1 MQARLFDSVT
11 NTCTLCARRCVIED
25 GCRGFCRVRENRGG
39 VLHTLTYGEITAC
52 GIDPVEKKPLFHFL
66 PGTGTVSVS
75 SFGCNFTCRHCQNH
89 TLSQEIR
96 GDALRA
102 EPEEIVDAALFSG
115 AESIAFTYNEPTVFY
130 EFMYDVCRLAKAEGL
145 LTAVITNGY
154 MTEDAVNEI
163 APYMDAFRIDLKAFS
178 DEFYRTVC
186 GGAHLQ
192 PVLDTIT
199 RVSERKKHLELVTL
213 LIPGLNDSTE
223 ELSSMLSWETETLGF
238 AVPHHFTAFTPMYQM
253 TDRRAAVHADV
264 DAAFRMAK
272 DAGLYYPYVGNVMHA
287 EGSAT
292 YCPECGERLIL
303 RTGYVCRMPGIRDGC
318 CTHCGRRIE
327 GIFPDMGN

>member
-115 AESIAFTYNEPTVFY
+115 AESIAFT
-130 EFMYDVCRLAKAEGL
+130 
-145 LTAVITNGY
+145 
-154 MTEDAVNEI
+154 
-163 APYMDAFRIDLKAFS
+163 
-178 DEFYRTVC
+178 
-186 GGAHLQ
+186 
-192 PVLDTIT
+192 
-199 RVSERKKHLELVTL
+199 
-213 LIPGLNDSTE
+213 
-223 ELSSMLSWETETLGF
+223 
-238 AVPHHFTAFTPMYQM
+238 
-253 TDRRAAVHADV
+253 
-264 DAAFRMAK
+264 
-272 DAGLYYPYVGNVMHA
+272 
-287 EGSAT
+287 
-292 YCPECGERLIL
+292 
-303 RTGYVCRMPGIRDGC
+303 
-318 CTHCGRRIE
+318 
-327 GIFPDMGN
+327 